1 MLLGNIKRANELE
14 SLINETKTQIKKWEV
29 AYGLKGSMNASFPSE
44 HNGWSSLSE
53 KHIPFTII
61 RAVSL
66 EGFKKDLATY
76 EAELAAL

>member
-1 MLLGNIKRANELE
+1 MLLENIKRANELE
-14 SLINETKTQIKKWEV
+14 RLISETKTQIKKWEV
-29 AYGLKGSMNASFPSE
+29 VIGLKSLDARFPSE

-53 KHIPFTII
+53 KHVPLTVI

-66 EGFKKDLATY
+66 EGFKNDLTTY